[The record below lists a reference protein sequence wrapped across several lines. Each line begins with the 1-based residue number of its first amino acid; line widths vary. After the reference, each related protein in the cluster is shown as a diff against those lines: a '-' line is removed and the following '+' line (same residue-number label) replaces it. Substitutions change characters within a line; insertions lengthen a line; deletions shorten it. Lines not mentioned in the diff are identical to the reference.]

1 MSNINNME
9 KKKSSFLYIYNLKKL
24 SALILTF
31 FIGFNSYAQSITQDV
46 IGNAGGTYLQSSGSM
61 QYNIGEP
68 MIETYKE
75 PNKPQMYLG
84 FEQGSYSIVG
94 VEENRLIP
102 NLELVLYPNPSNGIF
117 YLQVDREDLQNF
129 KLTVNDQLGKLIT
142 EKNQLEAITTTLDI
156 RTFERGIYYVVV
168 TNSKLD
174 YQKTFKLIK
183 Q

>member
-1 MSNINNME
+1 ME
-9 KKKSSFLYIYNLKKL
+9 KKKSSFLYIYILKKL
-24 SALILTF
+24 SVILLF
-31 FIGFNSYAQSITQDV
+31 LSIGINISFYSQSITQDV
-46 IGNAGGTYLQSSGSM
+46 IGIGGGTYLQSSGSM

-94 VEENRLIP
+94 IEENKLIP
-102 NLELVLYPNPSNGIF
+102 NLEMVLYPNPSNGQF
-117 YLQVDREDLQNF
+117 YLQVDRDDLQNF

>member
-1 MSNINNME
+1 MSLIY
-9 KKKSSFLYIYNLKKL
+9 YIYHLKKL
-24 SALILTF
+24 SLILLF
-31 FIGFNSYAQSITQDV
+31 LSIGINISFYAQSITQDV

-75 PNKPQMYLG
+75 PTKPQMYLG

-102 NLELVLYPNPSNGIF
+102 NLEMVLYPNPSNGQF

-129 KLTVNDQLGKLIT
+129 KLKVNDQLGKLIT
-142 EKNQLEAITTTLDI
+142 EKNHLEAITTTLDI
-156 RTFERGIYYVVV
+156 RTFERGIYYVIV

>member
-1 MSNINNME
+1 MSLIY
-9 KKKSSFLYIYNLKKL
+9 YIYDLKKL
-24 SALILTF
+24 SLILLF
-31 FIGFNSYAQSITQDV
+31 LSIGINISFYAQSITQDV
-46 IGNAGGTYLQSSGSM
+46 IGNGGGTYLQSNGSM

-68 MIETYKE
+68 MIETYNN
-75 PNKPQMYLG
+75 PSKPKMYLG

-102 NLELVLYPNPSNGIF
+102 NLELVLYPNPSNGQF

-129 KLTVNDQLGKLIT
+129 KFTVNDQLGKLIT

-174 YQKTFKLIK
+174 YQKTFKVIK
-183 Q
+183 H

>member
-1 MSNINNME
+1 MKQN
-9 KKKSSFLYIYNLKKL
+9 FFTL
-24 SALILTF
+24 LILTF
-31 FIGFNSYAQSITQDV
+31 GFLLNVNAQSITQDV

-102 NLELVLYPNPSNGIF
+102 DLEVALYPNPSNGIF
-117 YLQVDREDLQNF
+117 YLQLDRDDLQNF

-156 RTFERGIYYVVV
+156 RTFERGIYYVVI

-174 YQKTFKLIK
+174 YQKTFKVIK

>member
-1 MSNINNME
+1 MSLIY
-9 KKKSSFLYIYNLKKL
+9 YIYHLKKL
-24 SALILTF
+24 SLILLF
-31 FIGFNSYAQSITQDV
+31 LSIGTNISFYAQSITQDV

-102 NLELVLYPNPSNGIF
+102 NLEVALYPNPSNGIF
-117 YLQVDREDLQNF
+117 YLKLNRDNLQNF
-129 KLTVNDQLGKLIT
+129 KLTVNDQLGKVIT
-142 EKNQLEAITTTLDI
+142 QKNQLQDKTTTLDI

-174 YQKTFKLIK
+174 YQKTFKVIK
-183 Q
+183 H

>member
-1 MSNINNME
+1 
-9 KKKSSFLYIYNLKKL
+9 
-24 SALILTF
+24 
-31 FIGFNSYAQSITQDV
+31 
-46 IGNAGGTYLQSSGSM
+46 M

-94 VEENRLIP
+94 VEENRLITD
-102 NLELVLYPNPSNGIF
+102 LEVALYPNPSNGIF
-117 YLQVDREDLQNF
+117 YLKLNRDNLQNF

-142 EKNQLEAITTTLDI
+142 QSNQLQEKTTLIDL
-156 RTFERGIYYVVV
+156 RTFERGIYYVII

-174 YQKTFKLIK
+174 YQKTFKVIK
-183 Q
+183 H

>member
-1 MSNINNME
+1 ME
-9 KKKSSFLYIYNLKKL
+9 KKKSSFLYIYRLKKL
-24 SALILTF
+24 SVILLF
-31 FIGFNSYAQSITQDV
+31 LSIGTNISFYAQSITQDV
-46 IGNAGGTYLQSSGSM
+46 IGNGGGTYVQSSGSM

-75 PNKPQMYLG
+75 PNNPQMYLG

-94 VEENRLIP
+94 VEENKLIP
-102 NLELVLYPNPSNGIF
+102 NLEMVLYPNPSNGQF

-174 YQKTFKLIK
+174 YQKIFKLIK

>member
-1 MSNINNME
+1 MI
-9 KKKSSFLYIYNLKKL
+9 LIYYIYDLKKL
-24 SALILTF
+24 SLILLF
-31 FIGFNSYAQSITQDV
+31 LSIGINISFYAQSITQDV
-46 IGNAGGTYLQSSGSM
+46 IGNGGGTYLQSSGSM

-94 VEENRLIP
+94 VEENRLITD
-102 NLELVLYPNPSNGIF
+102 LEVALYPNPSNGIF
-117 YLQVDREDLQNF
+117 YLKLNRDNLQNF

-142 EKNQLEAITTTLDI
+142 ENNPLEAITTTLDI
-156 RTFERGIYYVVV
+156 RTFERGIYYVII

-174 YQKTFKLIK
+174 YQKTFKVIK
-183 Q
+183 H